1 MDKRQ
6 RRKNAPCRVLE
17 MGRLWVRISA
27 QNPPTTALLAVGGVV
42 TPIAVKIGTLGQQCG
57 ISSEKQ
63 GGKGAVSL
71 EPYPL
76 TPLEVK
82 STIYRPFEMILLQY
96 FALLSSVF
104 GWKYPAPLLGL

>member
-1 MDKRQ
+1 MDNRQ

-76 TPLEVK
+76 TPLAVM
-82 STIYRPFEMILLQY
+82 STIYRPFGMISLQY
-96 FALLSSVF
+96 FVWLFSVF
-104 GWKYPAPLLGL
+104 G